1 MLRPGLIRE
10 CEGELPKGAN
20 TIESGGGPTM
30 CWQRPHMKKSGVE
43 KVVERDEEATTSPK
57 GFSYPKK
64 QSIGHKR
71 GGLGGVSYCCR
82 GGSIDHEERDAD
94 ARQRIVGLWAWQL
107 HGTAEA
113 GLSYSHQSLAL
124 MEGERWL

>member
-1 MLRPGLIRE
+1 MIGAARELDCFGAHIRLREPD
-10 CEGELPKGAN
+10 
-20 TIESGGGPTM
+20 
-30 CWQRPHMKKSGVE
+30 KSEDKASKRTLGVE
-43 KVVERDEEATTSPK
+43 KVVERGEEATTSPE

-64 QSIGHKR
+64 QSIGQKG